1 MLKPKLYVIISG
13 IISILLFLGMYIYRY
28 CIAGS
33 STELIYITR
42 DIYIRVL
49 DVITLIIMIS
59 FGITGFLY
67 AHQIKFIRPKI
78 SLGLLVGISLY
89 IVIAVGSTL
98 AIPLI
103 RPMII
108 R

>member
-1 MLKPKLYVIISG
+1 MKPKLYVIISG

-89 IVIAVGSTL
+89 LVIAVGSTL